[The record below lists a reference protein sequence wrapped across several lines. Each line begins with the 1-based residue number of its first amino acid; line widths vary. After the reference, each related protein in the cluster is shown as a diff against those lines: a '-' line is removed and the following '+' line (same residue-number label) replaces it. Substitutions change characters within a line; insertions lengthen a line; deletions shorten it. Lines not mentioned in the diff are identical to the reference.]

1 MEGRRNGT
9 VHNREAH
16 QADTHLAVVGFSIFP
31 FDRNKNYPDIERYS
45 MMETV
50 LRYLVDFTYK
60 RRNATECLGIT
71 HRFDVRENCV
81 TIKTINNVPY
91 LTIHLITE
99 E

>member
-1 MEGRRNGT
+1 MSRFVIEKHSKRKPLWLLS
-9 VHNREAH
+9 V
-16 QADTHLAVVGFSIFP
+16 LACFP
-31 FDRNKNYPDIERYS
+31 FDRSKSYPDIERYAI
-45 MMETV
+45 MEAV

-71 HRFDVRENCV
+71 HRFDVRENSI
-81 TIKTINNVPY
+81 TIKTLNDVPY

>member
-1 MEGRRNGT
+1 
-9 VHNREAH
+9 
-16 QADTHLAVVGFSIFP
+16 
-31 FDRNKNYPDIERYS
+31 

-60 RRNATECLGIT
+60 RRNSMERLCVT
-71 HRFDVRENCV
+71 HGFDVKENSITV
-81 TIKTINNVPY
+81 KTINDVPY

>member
-1 MEGRRNGT
+1 MARFVIEK
-9 VHNREAH
+9 HNKR
-16 QADTHLAVVGFSIFP
+16 TPMWLLSVLACFP
-31 FDRNKNYPDIERYS
+31 FDRNKSYPDIERYA

-60 RRNATECLGIT
+60 RRNSMECLGVT
-71 HRFDVRENCV
+71 HSFDVSENSITV
-81 TIKTINNVPY
+81 KTMNDVPY

>member
-1 MEGRRNGT
+1 
-9 VHNREAH
+9 
-16 QADTHLAVVGFSIFP
+16 
-31 FDRNKNYPDIERYS
+31 

-60 RRNATECLGIT
+60 RRNSMTRLGGS
-71 HRFDVRENCV
+71 HSFDVRENSITV
-81 TIKTINNVPY
+81 KTINDVPY

>member
-1 MEGRRNGT
+1 MVRFVIEKHCKRKPMWLLY
-9 VHNREAH
+9 V
-16 QADTHLAVVGFSIFP
+16 LAFFP
-31 FDRNKNYPDIERYS
+31 FDRSKSYPDIERYA

-60 RRNATECLGIT
+60 RRNSMYCLGVT
-71 HRFDVRENCV
+71 HRFDVTENSI
-81 TIKTINNVPY
+81 TIKTINDVPY

>member
-1 MEGRRNGT
+1 MARFIIEKHTKRT
-9 VHNREAH
+9 PIWLLSV
-16 QADTHLAVVGFSIFP
+16 LAYFP
-31 FDRNKNYPDIERYS
+31 FDRNKNDPDIERYS

-71 HRFDVRENCV
+71 HRFDVRENCI